1 MSESK
6 NVKIGGFGFYFDIKT
21 RKLRSWYIKEGVKR
35 WADDDS
41 PVEEKK
47 R

>member
-1 MSESK
+1 MSK
-6 NVKIGGFGFYFDIKT
+6 LTDVKIGGFGFHFDIKT
-21 RKLRSWYIKEGVKR
+21 RKLRSWYFKEGVKR

-41 PVEEKK
+41 PVVEKK